1 MLVVIDRSYKY
12 NQEFVLTKLEQT
24 IHGVSMSEY
33 RIYEKNMR
41 VDDTLIAIFYGEKLA
56 RKFLK
61 LL

>member
-12 NQEFVLTKLEQT
+12 NQEFVLAKLEQT

-41 VDDTLIAIFYGEKLA
+41 VDDTLIAIFYDEKLA
-56 RKFLK
+56 RKFLG